1 MLQRLSTTPTTDL
14 VDPWKAVTAPLT
26 LPMAQRQASTNRTG
40 PHIRT
45 FIGLRAA
52 YWSMRGIVRC
62 PTYGERQTLEKVE
75 QHGRLEGMGA
85 GAGAKGRSGHELAKA
100 IVSDPR
106 DFGRLCD
113 SPRSIRLVGSHWV
126 RCSATGEPAQ
136 NACRQ

>member
-62 PTYGERQTLEKVE
+62 PTYGERQTLEKSRTAWPTRR
-75 QHGRLEGMGA
+75 HGSWGWSERSQRARAGKGDCIRPSGLREVMRLSAVYSTCWISLGP
-85 GAGAKGRSGHELAKA
+85 LQ
-100 IVSDPR
+100 
-106 DFGRLCD
+106 CD
-113 SPRSIRLVGSHWV
+113 W
-126 RCSATGEPAQ
+126 
-136 NACRQ
+136 